1 MNLIVINFG
10 GHDSTLKEKYIQCM
24 DLFISKYKNSFADCI
39 EALEEN
45 DMEEF
50 AINTL
55 FLNKVINNIKDYVTI
70 DQKTVTELKITM
82 MDKIK
87 EYRNRIFK
95 TLENIRENTDIEYY
109 SESINEVHYDL
120 TWICEAS

>member
-1 MNLIVINFG
+1 
-10 GHDSTLKEKYIQCM
+10 
-24 DLFISKYKNSFADCI
+24 
-39 EALEEN
+39 
-45 DMEEF
+45 MEEF